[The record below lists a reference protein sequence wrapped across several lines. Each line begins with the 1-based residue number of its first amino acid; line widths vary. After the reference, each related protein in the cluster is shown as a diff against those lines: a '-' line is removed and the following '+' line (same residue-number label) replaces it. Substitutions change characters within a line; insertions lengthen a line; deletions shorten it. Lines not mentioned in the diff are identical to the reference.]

1 MRKAIAALKK
11 VGHIRQIHDGR
22 WLFKAVLTA
31 KPHQDRGCTGEF
43 GNKLISPKY
52 IFGELNVVDMECCI
66 NSHLEKIKKNH
77 GIPSVMSH
85 NTFFFFLLTK
95 HPN

>member
-22 WLFKAVLTA
+22 WLFKAVLAA

-66 NSHLEKIKKNH
+66 NSHLEKRKKSWHPFRNESKH
-77 GIPSVMSH
+77 V
-85 NTFFFFLLTK
+85 FFLSA
-95 HPN
+95 N